1 VALSVS
7 PLPLIVLFIVLATW
21 LTLRG
26 HRPARAFLLIFG
38 IFYAAV
44 LISFLRSVAV
54 LRNSAGMDGI
64 VSFSLHI
71 PVHIP
76 AWIHLDSRVNQ
87 SGIAQVCSLINLES
101 LLYFP

>member
-1 VALSVS
+1 MALSAS
-7 PLPLIVLFIVLATW
+7 PLPLVVLFIVLATW

-26 HRPARAFLLIFG
+26 QRPARAFLLIFG
-38 IFYAAV
+38 IFYAGV
-44 LISFLRSVAV
+44 LSSFLRRGKV
-54 LRNSAGMDGI
+54 RQNSAGMDGI

-71 PVHIP
+71 P
-76 AWIHLDSRVNQ
+76 AWIHLDSRLNQ

>member
-1 VALSVS
+1 MALSVS

-38 IFYAAV
+38 IFYAGV
-44 LISFLRSVAV
+44 LSNFLRRGKVR
-54 LRNSAGMDGI
+54 LNSAGMDRI

-76 AWIHLDSRVNQ
+76 ACLYLDSRLNQ

>member
-1 VALSVS
+1 MGAFVHMMLMS
-7 PLPLIVLFIVLATW
+7 PRLNRRYVELC
-21 LTLRG
+21 RG
-26 HRPARAFLLIFG
+26 KVRL
-38 IFYAAV
+38 
-44 LISFLRSVAV
+44 
-54 LRNSAGMDGI
+54 NSASMDRI

-76 AWIHLDSRVNQ
+76 AWIHLDSRLNQ

>member
-1 VALSVS
+1 MALSAS

-44 LISFLRSVAV
+44 LISFLRSMTV
-54 LRNSAGMDGI
+54 LRTVPACMASSVFRCIYPCIYPPG
-64 VSFSLHI
+64 HI
-71 PVHIP
+71 EIP
-76 AWIHLDSRVNQ
+76 DRISR
-87 SGIAQVCSLINLES
+87 ES
-101 LLYFP
+101 LRFAHL

>member
-1 VALSVS
+1 MALSVS
-7 PLPLIVLFIVLATW
+7 PLPLVVLFIVLATW

-44 LISFLRSVAV
+44 LSSFLRRGKV
-54 LRNSAGMDGI
+54 RQNSAGMDGI

-76 AWIHLDSRVNQ
+76 AWIHLDSRLNQ